1 MNYKYF
7 CLIFVLLIVLFLG
20 INKKYFKEYFSQ
32 PTLDKTL
39 KKLGYKKHEINNFK
53 ENKILKGNID
63 ENIMLELIKKGREK
77 KLSDNEVFSILL

>member
-7 CLIFVLLIVLFLG
+7 YLIFILLIVLFLG

-32 PTLDKTL
+32 PNLEETL
-39 KKLGYKKHEINNFK
+39 KKLGYKKHEVNKLK
-53 ENKILKGNID
+53 EKIYTGNID
-63 ENIMLELIKKGREK
+63 ENITLELIKKGRE